1 MNCPVCDNVRM
12 REVSKNN
19 IEIDVCPSC
28 KGVWLDRGELE
39 KLTQGLQEIR
49 EPFNQFHEDY
59 ERKQSH
65 SYDSNRNNH
74 YPNQKYKRKK
84 SMLDV
89 FGDLF
94 D

>member
-65 SYDSNRNNH
+65 SYDSNKSSH